1 MSVMKK
7 KNLLIVLIV
16 VLIIAVGVYGFSQK
30 ESKPVENNP
39 IVLKDQIYVMQFN
52 EKETEIYKLTL
63 DQLLGYEFNDLGDAE
78 VRINLVNEGKVIQN
92 FQSFF
97 SNEKSQLTKMYV
109 GFDKAENDLYD
120 VILQIKSSLLSMSET
135 LNNKIEFEKTTSM
148 SSVVYLPEKIDT
160 NQKIIILGAV
170 GLSTKGVGNLEEN
183 AQIFDTSNVNNIEE
197 LYQRLSNQLG
207 FEYCYLIELHQP

>member
-1 MSVMKK
+1 MKK

-120 VILQIKSSLLSMSET
+120 IILQTKSSLLSMSET

-183 AQIFDTSNVNNIEE
+183 AQIFDTSNVNNIED

>member
-1 MSVMKK
+1 MKK

-16 VLIIAVGVYGFSQK
+16 VLIIAVGVYVFNQK

-120 VILQIKSSLLSMSET
+120 IILQTKSSLLSMSET
-135 LNNKIEFEKTTSM
+135 LNNKIEFKKPTSM

-207 FEYCYLIELHQP
+207 FEYCYLIELHQS

>member
-1 MSVMKK
+1 MKK

-30 ESKPVENNP
+30 ESKTVENNP
-39 IVLKDQIYVMQFN
+39 IALKEQINVMQFN

-97 SNEKSQLTKMYV
+97 SNEDSELTKMYV
-109 GFDKAENDLYD
+109 GFEKTENDLYD
-120 VILQIKSSLLSMSET
+120 IILQTKSSLLSMSEN
-135 LNNKIEFEKTTSM
+135 LKNAIEFGKTTSM
-148 SSVVYLPEKIDT
+148 SSIVYLPEKIDT

-207 FEYCYLIELHQP
+207 FEYCYLIELHQS

>member
-1 MSVMKK
+1 MKK

-16 VLIIAVGVYGFSQK
+16 VLIIAVGVYVFNQK

-120 VILQIKSSLLSMSET
+120 IILQTKSSLLSMSET

-148 SSVVYLPEKIDT
+148 SSVVYLPKKIDT

>member
-1 MSVMKK
+1 MKK

-16 VLIIAVGVYGFSQK
+16 VLIIAVGVYVFNQK

-120 VILQIKSSLLSMSET
+120 IILQTKSSLLSMSET
-135 LNNKIEFEKTTSM
+135 LNNKIEFKKPTSM

>member
-1 MSVMKK
+1 MKK

-30 ESKPVENNP
+30 ESKTVENNP
-39 IVLKDQIYVMQFN
+39 IALKEQINVMQFN

-97 SNEKSQLTKMYV
+97 SNEDNELTKMYV
-109 GFDKAENDLYD
+109 GFEKTENDLYD
-120 VILQIKSSLLSMSET
+120 IILQTKSSLLSMSEN
-135 LNNKIEFEKTTSM
+135 LKNAIEFEKTTSM
-148 SSVVYLPEKIDT
+148 SSVVYLPKKIDT

-207 FEYCYLIELHQP
+207 FEYCYLIELHQS

>member
-1 MSVMKK
+1 MKK

-16 VLIIAVGVYGFSQK
+16 VLIIAVGVYVFSQK
-30 ESKPVENNP
+30 ESKTVENNP
-39 IVLKDQIYVMQFN
+39 IALKEQINVMQFN

-97 SNEKSQLTKMYV
+97 SNEDNELTKMYV
-109 GFDKAENDLYD
+109 GFEKTENDLYD
-120 VILQIKSSLLSMSET
+120 IILQTKSSLLSMSEN
-135 LNNKIEFEKTTSM
+135 LKNAIEFEKTTSM
-148 SSVVYLPEKIDT
+148 SSIVYLPEKIDT
-160 NQKIIILGAV
+160 NQKNIILGAV
-170 GLSTKGVGNLEEN
+170 GLSIKGVGNLEEN

-207 FEYCYLIELHQP
+207 FEYCYLIELHQS

>member
-16 VLIIAVGVYGFSQK
+16 VLIIAVGVYVFNQK

-120 VILQIKSSLLSMSET
+120 IILQTKSSLLSMSET
-135 LNNKIEFEKTTSM
+135 LNNKIEFKKPTSM

>member
-1 MSVMKK
+1 MKK

-30 ESKPVENNP
+30 ESKPVENNS
-39 IVLKDQIYVMQFN
+39 IALKEQINVMQFN

-63 DQLLGYEFNDLGDAE
+63 DQLLGYEFNDLGEAE

-109 GFDKAENDLYD
+109 GFDKTENGLYD
-120 VILQIKSSLLSMSET
+120 IILQTKSSLLSMSEN
-135 LNNKIEFEKTTSM
+135 LKNAIEFEKTTSM
-148 SSVVYLPEKIDT
+148 SSTVYLPEKIDT
-160 NQKIIILGAV
+160 NQKIIILGAI
-170 GLSTKGVGNLEEN
+170 GLSTKGVGNLEEK

-207 FEYCYLIELHQP
+207 FEYCYLIELHQS

>member
-1 MSVMKK
+1 MKK

-16 VLIIAVGVYGFSQK
+16 VLIIAVGVYVFSQK
-30 ESKPVENNP
+30 ESKTVENNP
-39 IVLKDQIYVMQFN
+39 IALKEQINVMQFN

-97 SNEKSQLTKMYV
+97 SNEDSELTKMYV
-109 GFDKAENDLYD
+109 GFEKTENDLYD
-120 VILQIKSSLLSMSET
+120 IILQTKSSLLSMSEN
-135 LNNKIEFEKTTSM
+135 LKNAIEFEKTTSM

-207 FEYCYLIELHQP
+207 FEYCYLIELHQS

>member
-1 MSVMKK
+1 MKK
-7 KNLLIVLIV
+7 KNLLIVLIA

-30 ESKPVENNP
+30 ESKPVENNS
-39 IVLKDQIYVMQFN
+39 IALKDPINIMQFN

-97 SNEKSQLTKMYV
+97 SNEKSQLSKMYV
-109 GFDKAENDLYD
+109 GFEKTENDLYD
-120 VILQIKSSLLSMSET
+120 IILQTKSSLLSMSEN
-135 LNNKIEFEKTTSM
+135 LKNAIEFGKTTSM
-148 SSVVYLPEKIDT
+148 SSIVYLPEKIDT

-207 FEYCYLIELHQP
+207 FEYCYLIELHQS

>member
-1 MSVMKK
+1 MKK

-16 VLIIAVGVYGFSQK
+16 VLIIAVGVYVFSQK
-30 ESKPVENNP
+30 ESKTVENNP
-39 IVLKDQIYVMQFN
+39 IALKEQINVMQFN

-78 VRINLVNEGKVIQN
+78 VRINLVNEEKVIQN

-97 SNEKSQLTKMYV
+97 SNEDSELTKMYV
-109 GFDKAENDLYD
+109 GFEKTENDLYD
-120 VILQIKSSLLSMSET
+120 IILQTKSSLLSMSEN
-135 LNNKIEFEKTTSM
+135 LKNAIEFEKTTSM
-148 SSVVYLPEKIDT
+148 SSVVYLPKKIDT

-207 FEYCYLIELHQP
+207 FEYCYLIELHQS

>member
-1 MSVMKK
+1 MKK
-7 KNLLIVLIV
+7 KNLFIALII
-16 VLIIAVGVYGFSQK
+16 VLIIAVGVYGFNQK
-30 ESKPVENNP
+30 ESKTVENNP
-39 IVLKDQIYVMQFN
+39 IALKEQINVMQFN

-97 SNEKSQLTKMYV
+97 SNEDSELTKMYV
-109 GFDKAENDLYD
+109 GFEKTENDLYD
-120 VILQIKSSLLSMSET
+120 IILQTKSSLLSMSEN
-135 LNNKIEFEKTTSM
+135 LKNAIEFEKTTSM
-148 SSVVYLPEKIDT
+148 SSIVYLPEKIDT
-160 NQKIIILGAV
+160 NQKNIILGAV

-207 FEYCYLIELHQP
+207 FEYCYLIELHQS